1 MEEPFFFLEID
12 FSHERYIVSSLAH
25 MVSPGSYHILIGQI
39 SIKHGLNSRKRLPP
53 VSDHLNLNFWVVA
66 GWLLTGGSTV
76 VC

>member
-39 SIKHGLNSRKRLPP
+39 SIKHGLNSRKRPP
-53 VSDHLNLNFWVVA
+53 KLDILGDAYMRFHCIYQCYVIK
-66 GWLLTGGSTV
+66 
-76 VC
+76 